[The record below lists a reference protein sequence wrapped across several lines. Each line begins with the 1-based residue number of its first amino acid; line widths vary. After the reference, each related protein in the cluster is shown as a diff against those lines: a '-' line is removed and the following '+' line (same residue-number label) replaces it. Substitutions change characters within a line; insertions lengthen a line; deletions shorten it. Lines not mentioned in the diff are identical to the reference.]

1 MIRQRIIT
9 LSWLTLCMLFLPG
22 CWDYQKINDRSQI
35 IAVGVEPTS
44 DNQKMFT
51 YTLQV
56 PVFQQPGQG
65 GTAPGSGGEE
75 PTSNYHNYVIS
86 ALSFD
91 EAVSKA
97 QTQSDKGLY
106 LGNIQLI
113 LYSTKLSHAQFRRIT
128 GEFMRNPRF
137 EKLSWVEF
145 TSQPPSEVLAAKT
158 DLTPADSFDRILS
171 SSVKQH
177 GYTVRTHLWEF
188 WRDFW
193 TIGRQPYGGEIQKTP
208 TGFRV
213 DGLVVPVQHNHC
225 MELTPEETLYFNML
239 CRRVQS
245 ISFNVIDGAES
256 FGVGEVKTK
265 SNLSVSMNRGRG
277 RVLRAQIRINAVIL
291 RDESDGLVP
300 LNHKDIKRYERVM
313 SDQIKVQVDQIIKKF
328 QHNETDPFGFGETL
342 VTQNPRMAEYVSS
355 RWPHDFAHATTNIQV
370 EVRLKRKGALR

>member
-1 MIRQRIIT
+1 
-9 LSWLTLCMLFLPG
+9 MLFLPG

-44 DNQKMFT
+44 DNQKMLT

-65 GTAPGSGGEE
+65 GTAPGSGGGE
-75 PTSNYHNYVIS
+75 PSSNYHNYVIS

-113 LYSTKLSHAQFRRIT
+113 VYSMKLSHAQFRRTT

-145 TSQPPSEVLAAKT
+145 SPQSPSDVLSAKT
-158 DLTPADSFDRILS
+158 DLAPADSFERILS

-213 DGLVVPVQHNHC
+213 DGLVVPVRHNNC
-225 MELTPEETLYFNML
+225 IELTPEETLYFNML

-245 ISFNVIDGAES
+245 ISFNVIDGEES
-256 FGVGEVKTK
+256 FGVGEVNTK
-265 SNLSVSMNRGRG
+265 SNLSVFMNKGRG
-277 RVLRAQIRINAVIL
+277 RVLRARIRVNALVL
-291 RDESDGLVP
+291 RDESDGMVL
-300 LNHKDIKRYERVM
+300 LSHKDMKRYERVM
-313 SDQIKVQVDQIIKKF
+313 SDQIKAQVEQVIQKF
-328 QHNETDPFGFGETL
+328 QHNETDPFGFGETI
-342 VTQNPRMAEYVSS
+342 VTQNPRMEEYVASQ
-355 RWPHDFAHATTNIQV
+355 WPHDFAHSTSNIQV